1 MFFDMRPS
9 PWFEWISLKQNLP
22 QSIFPFFNFVSN
34 AGTINSC
41 PSSPLFIPAK
51 PEKKSVRRTRK
62 HIKEGGGGSTDSED
76 PAVAAI
82 KETSKKKQRKSQT
95 NQKDSEG
102 KAAGNKREEGRDRK
116 DTEDL
121 RRSTVAEKCEDQA
134 SSVREEQRATRNVTA
149 PQTEQ
154 PQSNKTSKVLGKA
167 GFIPVRED
175 GKIEE
180 SQIFPAFQV
189 EIQMTFNP
197 SAHGVSF
204 NILCGGKKKNEKEQQ
219 CFFSK
224 IHCRMRKHWLSRTE
238 RNRRTCN
245 QMEKTE
251 MGKDWRTS
259 MKNVWKWVLHW
270 SGAQTNRTG
279 SRQTVSKETAAQWER
294 AGIPLGCC
302 NWFT

>member
-1 MFFDMRPS
+1 M
-9 PWFEWISLKQNLP
+9 
-22 QSIFPFFNFVSN
+22 
-34 AGTINSC
+34 
-41 PSSPLFIPAK
+41 
-51 PEKKSVRRTRK
+51 RRTRK

-180 SQIFPAFQV
+180 SQI
-189 EIQMTFNP
+189 
-197 SAHGVSF
+197 
-204 NILCGGKKKNEKEQQ
+204 L
-219 CFFSK
+219 
-224 IHCRMRKHWLSRTE
+224 
-238 RNRRTCN
+238 
-245 QMEKTE
+245 
-251 MGKDWRTS
+251 WRY
-259 MKNVWKWVLHW
+259 
-270 SGAQTNRTG
+270 R
-279 SRQTVSKETAAQWER
+279 
-294 AGIPLGCC
+294 
-302 NWFT
+302 